1 MFNGKPAS
9 KWVILLFSSFGWE
22 KAASGN
28 HILPTLQLCLTVSQP
43 PGLVPQPQAQYRN
56 EQREYCWL
64 WTWKLSGQFSGVPV
78 GVIKMSPSPSLSP
91 SSLLCPRLTHDAEVP
106 AHSQDIPFSL
116 EEAYETVYYPLWLKK
131 IALRSIT
138 PRTVPSSSWPKSICL
153 QWAGKWNLSKRVSME
168 KSKPCSYWWGS
179 SQRLG
184 SVDLSVQHCPYTITV
199 FFIFFKWFYS

>member
-9 KWVILLFSSFGWE
+9 KWVILLFSSFRWE

-28 HILPTLQLCLTVSQP
+28 HILLTLHLCLTVSQP
-43 PGLVPQPQAQYRN
+43 PRLVPQPQAQYRN

-64 WTWKLSGQFSGVPV
+64 WTRKLSGQFSGVPV

-91 SSLLCPRLTHDAEVP
+91 SSLLCPRLTHNAEVP

-138 PRTVPSSSWPKSICL
+138 PRTVQNRFACNELGNETWVIEY
-153 QWAGKWNLSKRVSME
+153 QWKNQSPVATDGAACRV
-168 KSKPCSYWWGS
+168 W
-179 SQRLG
+179 
-184 SVDLSVQHCPYTITV
+184 TV
-199 FFIFFKWFYS
+199 